1 MIERLFKNLAN
12 FAKNK
17 LPKVPW
23 NFYKCSL
30 AITRVLK
37 KKEIVQRYIFLLEL
51 KYRVRE
57 KQTHAIM
64 RSQGDTERYCVVEN
78 LKRPPT
84 HTRQRQRSLS
94 AYAALVSET
103 IIHARLVDER
113 CNKRG
118 PGIYASAGSC
128 IAPRRGR
135 GIRLIILIAPSTPF
149 LCARQASSSR
159 RSLARA
165 LPSRARA

>member
-1 MIERLFKNLAN
+1 MQ
-12 FAKNK
+12 
-17 LPKVPW
+17 
-23 NFYKCSL
+23 
-30 AITRVLK
+30 RV
-37 KKEIVQRYIFLLEL
+37 
-51 KYRVRE
+51 
-57 KQTHAIM
+57 
-64 RSQGDTERYCVVEN
+64 S
-78 LKRPPT
+78 
-84 HTRQRQRSLS
+84 
-94 AYAALVSET
+94 LVSAA
-103 IIHARLVDER
+103 IIHARLVGKR

-165 LPSRARA
+165 LPSRARLTLCHSRLFALITRRECGAIRAYVYDVRVSSHKRWNTRDIREVHYFISLSASRYDAKKFFPRIARSYVKGIDR